1 MQASAP
7 SCPRGGDG
15 ALAKRTTSRQ
25 EVLVFLAL
33 HGKLA
38 AKLIFAATAPL
49 VLAATGPD
57 WREAPDRVPVVHV
70 AAGSFDYRI
79 AGAFDREGRP
89 VDAPVRRFAVGRG
102 LAVMKTQV
110 TVADYDRCV
119 AFGGC
124 AQRTAKTGQRP
135 DAPAVG
141 VSWQDASAYAR
152 WYAKAT
158 GKAWRLPTDA
168 EWAYV
173 AGSRFADD
181 AVTSDDGSGS
191 FARRWLAKYD
201 EESGRTAVEKA
212 PRPVGG
218 FGENERG
225 VADLAGNVWEWTDTC
240 YLRQG
245 LDAEGEP
252 TGARTV
258 NCGVRVVEGA
268 HRAYVTDFIRDA
280 RAGGCAVGIPPAN
293 LGFRLVRDE
302 PSRTRRALG
311 RLQSWLARA

>member
-1 MQASAP
+1 M
-7 SCPRGGDG
+7 
-15 ALAKRTTSRQ
+15 L
-25 EVLVFLAL
+25 LAL
-33 HGKLA
+33 QGKLA
-38 AKLIFAATAPL
+38 VKLLVAAAAPL
-49 VLAATGPD
+49 VLAATGPN
-57 WREAPDRVPVVHV
+57 WREEPDRVPVVHV
-70 AAGSFDYRI
+70 ASGAFDYRV

-89 VDAPVRRFAVGRG
+89 VDAPVRRWRVSLG

-110 TVADYDRCV
+110 TAADYDRCV
-119 AFGGC
+119 ASGGC
-124 AQRTAKTGQRP
+124 AQRTAKTGQDP

-141 VSWQDASAYAR
+141 VSWQDATAYAH

-181 AVTSDDGSGS
+181 GIVTDDGTGS

-201 EESGRTAVEKA
+201 EESGRGRVEKA
-212 PRPVGG
+212 PRPVGA

-225 VADLAGNVWEWTDTC
+225 VSDLAGNVWEWTDTC

-245 LDAEGEP
+245 LDGRGEA

-293 LGFRLVRDE
+293 LGFRLVREE
-302 PSRTRRALG
+302 PGSTRRALG
-311 RLQSWLARA
+311 RLQAWFARI